1 MVFTDVAIHAGYRL
15 RSPSES
21 PDSVIATS
29 PMAPQLQGCN
39 WVSSWPRLQQMPPWP
54 PRRSVLRLATPRR
67 PCAGAVR
74 AVASAGP
81 ALGLDPGA
89 GAVGTD
95 LLAVE
100 EEAED
105 VDERERLRRTRISL
119 ANKGNTPW
127 NKGRK
132 HSPGIYLFSL

>member
-1 MVFTDVAIHAGYRL
+1 
-15 RSPSES
+15 
-21 PDSVIATS
+21 
-29 PMAPQLQGCN
+29 
-39 WVSSWPRLQQMPPWP
+39 
-54 PRRSVLRLATPRR
+54 
-67 PCAGAVR
+67 
-74 AVASAGP
+74 
-81 ALGLDPGA
+81 
-89 GAVGTD
+89 VGTD

-132 HSPGIYLFSL
+132 HSPGIPVLSLLSLCLSCFGNAAAIC

>member
-1 MVFTDVAIHAGYRL
+1 
-15 RSPSES
+15 
-21 PDSVIATS
+21 
-29 PMAPQLQGCN
+29 MAPQLQGCN
-39 WVSSWPRLQQMPPWP
+39 WVSSWPRLQQMTPWP
-54 PRRSVLRLATPRR
+54 PRRRVLRLATPRR

-74 AVASAGP
+74 AVAS
-81 ALGLDPGA
+81 A